1 MLEAQSNSLE
11 AESWVQQ
18 PEFEHSVVIPTRLG
32 FAKKV
37 RSVFLM
43 RLKDGFPLGLQA
55 KRGRYFDVCH

>member
-1 MLEAQSNSLE
+1 MLEAQSSSLE
-11 AESWVQQ
+11 TEGWVQQ
-18 PEFEHSVVIPTRLG
+18 PEFEHSVVTPTRLG

-43 RLKDGFPLGLQA
+43 RLKDGFLLGLQA